1 MEAFGPLFFL
11 IMIYFVISS
20 VGKASRAAKQN
31 AARRRPSPTQNPAP
45 PAPEA
50 GGDAP
55 GPAETRTVTEPA
67 AYAAPRPNIRDDSVY
82 AGSMNAETGEGFD
95 PCHDEQLAPL
105 TEAEAEVPEPEP
117 AAPSPI
123 LPRWTGGEIARGF
136 VMAEI
141 LTKKE
146 NVRR

>member
-1 MEAFGPLFFL
+1 MGSFGPLFLL
-11 IMIYFVISS
+11 IMLYLVISLA
-20 VGKASRAAKQN
+20 GKAGQAAKKN
-31 AARRRPSPTQNPAP
+31 AAQRRPSPAKAPAP
-45 PAPEA
+45 PAPAADGE
-50 GGDAP
+50 GP
-55 GPAETRTVTEPA
+55 RPAESRPEPA
-67 AYAAPRPNIRDDSVY
+67 HTAYTGLKPNIHDDSVY
-82 AGSMNAETGEGFD
+82 AGSMNAETGEGYD

-105 TEAEAEVPEPEP
+105 TLAETADPEPEP

-141 LTKKE
+141 LARRE